1 MLDSKKIDGH
11 CLWNPYIVLR
21 DTDHGVLKNSLSS
34 LKSILCLM
42 DGRDG
47 PPSSKSTWLWMLFQE
62 NWMGKTSTILGGY
75 LLNGGSYCWLHWTL
89 AKLGSWVVDRNR
101 LKQLQ
106 PWTIFAFNVLQ
117 ELLAGSWLGLSRL
130 QGRTWLK
137 HHLSKD
143 LFVYLY
149 FCTYILH
156 IYIYILDMY
165 VCVYIYKHI
174 DII

>member
-1 MLDSKKIDGH
+1 MISLLAMLDSKKIDGH
-11 CLWNPYIVLR
+11 CSMKPIYCIERYRPWCPQ
-21 DTDHGVLKNSLSS
+21 NSLSS

-47 PPSSKSTWLWMLFQE
+47 PLSSKSTWLWMLFQE

-106 PWTIFAFNVLQ
+106 PWTICAFNVLQ
-117 ELLAGSWLGLSRL
+117 ELLAGSWLGSSRL

-137 HHLSKD
+137 HHLSND
-143 LFVYLY
+143 LFVYL
-149 FCTYILH
+149 
-156 IYIYILDMY
+156 
-165 VCVYIYKHI
+165 
-174 DII
+174 